1 MIKTSVMKE
10 LKRAFLNILV
20 SDFIY
25 LLYLV
30 IGNYMFIVNYKHFRL
45 VCKICLKVNTNK
57 DTRTK

>member
-10 LKRAFLNILV
+10 LKRVFLNILV

-45 VCKICLKVNTNK
+45 VCKMFKS
-57 DTRTK
+57 